1 MRDLSGSHS
10 QLDAL
15 SCQRLLRNR
24 LVDFALAHR
33 PFKEP
38 KLLEFCARAWRSNED
53 NGGLV
58 SQLWVEGI
66 YPPLPGTR
74 TLESLS
80 SDGFFDSSLLE
91 LLDNSEAFPSN
102 RPLYSHQ
109 EKAIL

>member
-1 MRDLSGSHS
+1 MLDLSGGQS

-15 SCQRLLRNR
+15 ACQRLLRNR

-38 KLLEFCARAWRSNED
+38 KLLEFCERAWRSNES

-66 YPPLPGTR
+66 YPPLPGSR
-74 TLESLS
+74 TLETLS
-80 SDGFFDSSLLE
+80 SDGFFDPSLLQ
-91 LLDNSEAFPSN
+91 LLNNSGAF
-102 RPLYSHQ
+102 
-109 EKAIL
+109 